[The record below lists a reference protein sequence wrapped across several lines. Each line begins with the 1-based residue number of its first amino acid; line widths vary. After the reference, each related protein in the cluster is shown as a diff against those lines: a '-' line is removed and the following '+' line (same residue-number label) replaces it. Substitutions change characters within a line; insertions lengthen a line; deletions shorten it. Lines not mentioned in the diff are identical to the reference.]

1 MSDFEDLFDRAL
13 AEEPV
18 ALTPAG
24 AARREAMRGALERG
38 VVRRRRGRMALRW
51 SAAAALVLATLPA
64 LRGPEWTPIHI
75 EPRPGPGPI
84 ARADV
89 EVVRDDPG
97 VLERCA
103 GSAPPRLVQRIDDD
117 ELLTTLAA
125 ASRPTG
131 LIRVPGRVILTADVL
146 DHPQE

>member
-18 ALTPAG
+18 ALSPAG
-24 AARREAMRGALERG
+24 AARREALRGTLERG
-38 VVRRRRGRMALRW
+38 VVRRRRGRAAVRW
-51 SAAAALVLATLPA
+51 GVAAMLVAATLPTA
-64 LRGPEWTPIHI
+64 LRGPDWTPT
-75 EPRPGPGPI
+75 PI
-84 ARADV
+84 SPAPPAGRVAYADL

-97 VLERCA
+97 VLARCA
-103 GSAPPRLVQRIDDD
+103 VDDT

-125 ASRPTG
+125 ADRPTG